1 MNVLSQTLQV
11 IVWIFTF
18 AQLLPE
24 KIISCLLG
32 ICDLLFLSF
41 RCCNGLK
48 MLAVLLS
55 QASNGFGFIS
65 LLFCSLLDL
74 AVLLKPRG
82 EVLNWISWLLSASLR
97 QSLGKDE
104 ADILPFVICN
114 VWVFF

>member
-1 MNVLSQTLQV
+1 VNVLSQTLQV
-11 IVWIFTF
+11 IIWIFAF

-41 RCCNGLK
+41 RCSNGLK

-55 QASNGFGFIS
+55 QASNGLGFIS
-65 LLFCSLLDL
+65 LLFRSLLDL

-82 EVLNWISWLLSASLR
+82 EVLNWISWLLSAGLR
-97 QSLGKDE
+97 QPLGKNE